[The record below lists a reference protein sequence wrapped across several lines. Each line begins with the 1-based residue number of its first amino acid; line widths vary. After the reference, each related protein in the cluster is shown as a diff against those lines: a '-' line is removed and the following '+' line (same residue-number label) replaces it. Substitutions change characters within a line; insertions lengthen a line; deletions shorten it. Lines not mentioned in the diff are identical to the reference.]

1 MSKAKYQSISRTSRF
16 WIPLALTLGTDL
28 LVFSVQENLILSL
41 VRWGLTFT
49 FSIFV
54 PGYCLLILLFPRRE
68 LDAVE
73 TICVSVGLSFAILSI
88 VGLFTNFM
96 MGSIAIQFLMPVL
109 SIVILAFVVASV
121 LRTNF
126 EETS

>member
-73 TICVSVGLSFAILSI
+73 TICVSIGLSFAILSI

>member
-73 TICVSVGLSFAILSI
+73 TICVSIGLSFAILSI

-109 SIVILAFVVASV
+109 SIVILAFVIASV

>member
-96 MGSIAIQFLMPVL
+96 MGSIAMQFLMPVL